1 MGKHKRKTFPR
12 YITARAVAAATGVS
26 VRTAG
31 RAIRDVQAEEARLIA
46 AGIDPIAHHRAKFGI
61 VASGQVAV
69 PTTGRA
75 TKTKPPKSHK
85 GKSPGLGILEAA
97 SSGTGAAARPI
108 SLSVRPQPSDS
119 PYCGKRSRC
128 RTHNWREA
136 LLDPYSCAGVV
147 GAGGSGSCGQAGSV
161 SLCLRA
167 RGGGRMIVRC
177 PGERDLE
184 SMKLSPTLAWLLRG
198 GEDQPWEPSN
208 GIPEGPLDDENGAP
222 EVPASPGGS
231 IRPQ

>member
-85 GKSPGLGILEAA
+85 VNLRVSASWKRQAQERARRLDLSLSQFVRNQAILHTAASGQDAVPTTGGKPCSIRIRVPAWWVREVREAA
-97 SSGTGAAARPI
+97 GKRGL
-108 SLSVRPQPSDS
+108 SLSAYVR
-119 PYCGKRSRC
+119 
-128 RTHNWREA
+128 A
-136 LLDPYSCAGVV
+136 AV
-147 GAGGSGSCGQAGSV
+147 AA
-161 SLCLRA
+161 
-167 RGGGRMIVRC
+167 
-177 PGERDLE
+177 
-184 SMKLSPTLAWLLRG
+184 
-198 GEDQPWEPSN
+198 
-208 GIPEGPLDDENGAP
+208 
-222 EVPASPGGS
+222 
-231 IRPQ
+231 